1 MKLTTK
7 EREFLEH
14 LLFEELYMKG
24 DDLRRYERRLRID
37 QDIIKELKSDIKIVN
52 SIKAKF
58 LKAKIIK
65 EDLC

>member
-14 LLFEELYMKG
+14 LLSEELYMKG
-24 DDLRRYERRLRID
+24 DDLRRYERRFGTSP
-37 QDIIKELKSDIKIVN
+37 KELKSDIKIVN

-58 LKAKIIK
+58 LKAKIIE
-65 EDLC
+65 EDSWKH

>member
-14 LLFEELYMKG
+14 LLNEEY
-24 DDLRRYERRLRID
+24 
-37 QDIIKELKSDIKIVN
+37 IKIGYTRKRFGELPKESKSDIKIVN

-58 LKAKIIK
+58 LKAKII
-65 EDLC
+65 EENL

>member
-14 LLFEELYMKG
+14 LLNEEY
-24 DDLRRYERRLRID
+24 
-37 QDIIKELKSDIKIVN
+37 IKIGYTRKRFGELPKESKSDIKIVN

-58 LKAKIIK
+58 LKAKIIE
-65 EDLC
+65 EDS